1 VGSWVGASM
10 VVSQPCFGGDLCA
23 RKGWVFITGEN
34 SEKKKLWYLQKADF
48 FQHEI
53 SYTVYWP
60 DLMVYRIGVG
70 AASSVEPVSKRS
82 GTTSTVTYDFVG
94 TSAEGNREVERRTS
108 RPKHFVEDMEHWR
121 RQIQAYLE
129 ASDR

>member
-1 VGSWVGASM
+1 M
-10 VVSQPCFGGDLCA
+10 VVSQPCFGAGLCA
-23 RKGWVFITGEN
+23 RKGLGLHHRREL
-34 SEKKKLWYLQKADF
+34 EEKKLWYLQKADF

-60 DLMVYRIGVG
+60 DLMVYRIDVG

-82 GTTSTVTYDFVG
+82 VTTSTVTYDFVG